1 MGLKPQIRIKTII
14 HPISSGYNKFMPNKP
29 KSTRQPGCLKMIIVG
44 EVLHDVFHPAMQ
56 NIAES
61 ADGIDFHIFVP
72 PQPVKLGTVDIV
84 MGVQVIL
91 GNSAGLHGRP
101 QLIVFD
107 HRFPPHFLLDFPL
120 LLP

>member
-1 MGLKPQIRIKTII
+1 
-14 HPISSGYNKFMPNKP
+14 
-29 KSTRQPGCLKMIIVG
+29 MIIVG

-61 ADGIDFHIFVP
+61 VDGIDFHIFVP

-91 GNSAGLHGRP
+91 GYALILHGLP
-101 QLIVFD
+101 QPVIYD
-107 HRFPPHFLLDFPL
+107 HFRMPHLSALDFTSL
-120 LLP
+120 LQ

>member
-1 MGLKPQIRIKTII
+1 MLTRWI
-14 HPISSGYNKFMPNKP
+14 HKGVFRPINELN
-29 KSTRQPGCLKMIIVG
+29 T
-44 EVLHDVFHPAMQ
+44 AMQ

-61 ADGIDFHIFVP
+61 VDGIDFHIFVP